1 MIRKRTALAA
11 AVLLAAFALPAL
23 AADTSANNNEVIAAL
38 VRHPNL
44 LVQVLKLT
52 SSQADTLK
60 SLISTLQTTVQ
71 TNQKANVTLDQ
82 QIKDALASPAPDN
95 CALGKLVITRHQNEL
110 AIAAAFAKFDKDF
123 SAILTPDQLKKWNR
137 LKNGLGHGGG
147 DKAAEADGE

>member
-23 AADTSANNNEVIAAL
+23 ADTSANNNEGIAAL
-38 VRHPNL
+38 VRRPNL
-44 LVQVLKLT
+44 LIQVLKLT

-71 TNQKANVTLDQ
+71 TNEKANVTLDQ
-82 QIKDALASPAPDN
+82 QIKNALASPAPDN

-110 AIAAAFAKFDKDF
+110 AIAAAFTKFDKDF

-137 LKNGLGHGGG
+137 LKNGLGHVGG
-147 DKAAEADGE
+147 DKAAEAEED